1 MIRFLIRVLIQAL
14 LLVGCMYAGYLLT
27 VGVIFS
33 EALLVGGAFIGAA
46 MLIRVA
52 SRL

>member
-1 MIRFLIRVLIQAL
+1 
-14 LLVGCMYAGYLLT
+14 MYAGYLLT